1 MGTLKVDNLQKRDG
15 TALITDGAASTTL
28 LSQASLRSAGVGL
41 IKINTQTVSDA
52 SSVEFTELD
61 TTSGSALYS
70 SFKII
75 LDNVT
80 ASTDNTAIFYAQFGT
95 GGASPTYYTSAN
107 YQSVGVSS
115 YAGVASM
122 GQHQAYNVAQM
133 NLGYSSSSGYC
144 FPGSTFEYLSGTINL
159 FRFADANHQPSIVFQ
174 FHAPVSGVIEQS
186 MAGSGS
192 VSQSASFGN
201 ATAFKLYLS
210 SGNINGTF
218 TLYGVTK

>member
-1 MGTLKVDNLQKRDG
+1 
-15 TALITDGAASTTL
+15 
-28 LSQASLRSAGVGL
+28 
-41 IKINTQTVSDA
+41 
-52 SSVEFTELD
+52 
-61 TTSGSALYS
+61 
-70 SFKII
+70 
-75 LDNVT
+75 
-80 ASTDNTAIFYAQFGT
+80 
-95 GGASPTYYTSAN
+95 
-107 YQSVGVSS
+107 
-115 YAGVASM
+115 M
-122 GQHQAYNVAQM
+122 GQHQAYNAAQM
-133 NLGYSSSSGYC
+133 NLGYSTSSGYC

>member
-80 ASTDNTAIFYAQFGT
+80 ASTDNTAIFYG
-95 GGASPTYYTSAN
+95 
-107 YQSVGVSS
+107 
-115 YAGVASM
+115 
-122 GQHQAYNVAQM
+122 
-133 NLGYSSSSGYC
+133 
-144 FPGSTFEYLSGTINL
+144 
-159 FRFADANHQPSIVFQ
+159 
-174 FHAPVSGVIEQS
+174 PVSY
-186 MAGSGS
+186 
-192 VSQSASFGN
+192 
-201 ATAFKLYLS
+201 THL
-210 SGNINGTF
+210 
-218 TLYGVTK
+218 TLPTRSYV